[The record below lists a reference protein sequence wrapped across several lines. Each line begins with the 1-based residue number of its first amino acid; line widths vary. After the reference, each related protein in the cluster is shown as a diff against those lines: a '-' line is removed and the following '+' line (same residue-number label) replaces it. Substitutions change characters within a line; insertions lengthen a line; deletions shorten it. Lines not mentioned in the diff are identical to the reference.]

1 MVEKCVSITE
11 MEKAQPQSQFS
22 FHETGSLARNK
33 YFNLFPTRMLM
44 KQTKELLLHAEKY
57 NPKIINT
64 K

>member
-1 MVEKCVSITE
+1 

-22 FHETGSLARNK
+22 FHETGLLARNK
-33 YFNLFPTRMLM
+33 YFKLFPTRMLM